1 MKKRYT
7 EEQIIKIL
15 AEHEAGQTVAGACRK
30 HGVPA
35 NTLYSWRQK
44 YSGLSVSDVQRLR
57 SLEDENRRLKQIV
70 ADQALDIV
78 VLKDIQKK
86 FLSPKG

>member
-1 MKKRYT
+1 MRKQYT

-15 AEHEAGQTVAGACRK
+15 AEHEAGLSVAEVCRK
-30 HGVPA
+30 HGLHA
-35 NTLYSWRQK
+35 NTLYKWRQK
-44 YSGLSVSDVQRLR
+44 YSGMSVSDVQRLR
-57 SLEDENRRLKQIV
+57 SLEEENRRLKQIV

-86 FLSPKG
+86 FLSPK

>member
-1 MKKRYT
+1 MKKQYS

-15 AEHEAGQTVAGACRK
+15 AEHEAGSTVTEVCRK
-30 HGVPA
+30 HGLHV
-35 NTLYSWRQK
+35 NTLYRWRQK
-44 YSGLSVSDVQRLR
+44 YTGMTVSDVHRLR

-78 VLKDIQKK
+78 VLKDITKK
-86 FLSPKG
+86 FSRPK